1 MEEDRRLPPASTGE
15 NAFSRLKRI
24 VGTELRARN
33 DLDQNMEAM
42 VACDVLNRMLSLGL
56 PDSVAIISV

>member
-1 MEEDRRLPPASTGE
+1 
-15 NAFSRLKRI
+15 
-24 VGTELRARN
+24 LRARN